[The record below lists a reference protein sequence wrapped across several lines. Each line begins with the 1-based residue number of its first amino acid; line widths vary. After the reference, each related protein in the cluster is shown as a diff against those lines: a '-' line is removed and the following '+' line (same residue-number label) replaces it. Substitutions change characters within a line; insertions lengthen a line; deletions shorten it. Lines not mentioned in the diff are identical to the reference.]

1 MNFFER
7 CANLAVYEWRRA
19 FAKKKFIVLV
29 VLAVALQIFV
39 FLSFNF
45 ILNDPPEGFD
55 IDTVKAT
62 MWIVGI
68 LGPQELFMPLIATVI
83 AGGAMSE
90 EYEQGSADILLS
102 KPIRKVEYMTGK
114 YVGGFA
120 LSSFVI
126 AIITVLGVVFARG
139 FFGPQESILVV
150 PIIFLTM
157 VYSNLLFFS
166 LSFMF
171 SEVFRRTTIALLAT
185 IGIFVAS
192 MIIGGYLSVIQLMTG
207 GEFYLNIIRLLPNW
221 SVSTFPSF
229 VASKF
234 ITVNNPFMTVS
245 GGNSLLAAGIIA
257 VYAVVSI
264 FITSRK
270 LFRSDVTKKV
280 T

>member
-1 MNFFER
+1 MNFLKR
-7 CANLAVYEWRRA
+7 CTNIAVYEWRRN
-19 FAKKKFIVLV
+19 FAKKRFIVLV
-29 VLAVALQIFV
+29 VLAVALQILV

-45 ILNDPPEGFD
+45 ILTDPPEGFD
-55 IDTVKAT
+55 INTIKGT

-68 LGPQELFMPLIATVI
+68 LGTQELFMPLIATVI
-83 AGGAMSE
+83 AGGSMSE

-114 YVGGFA
+114 YMGGFA

-126 AIITVLGVVFARG
+126 ALITVLGVVFAMG
-139 FFGPQESILVV
+139 FFGPQKSISLV
-150 PIIFLTM
+150 PIIFITM
-157 VYSNLLFFS
+157 VYANLLFFS

-192 MIIGGYLSVIQLMTG
+192 MIIGSYLSIIQVITG
-207 GEFYLNIIRLLPNW
+207 GELYLTIIRILPNW
-221 SVSTFPSF
+221 SVANFPGF
-229 VASKF
+229 VSSNF
-234 ITVNNPFMTVS
+234 ITVDNPFMTVS
-245 GGNSLLAAGIIA
+245 SGNSLLAAAIIA

-264 FITSRK
+264 LITSRK
-270 LFRSDVTKKV
+270 LFRADVTKKV